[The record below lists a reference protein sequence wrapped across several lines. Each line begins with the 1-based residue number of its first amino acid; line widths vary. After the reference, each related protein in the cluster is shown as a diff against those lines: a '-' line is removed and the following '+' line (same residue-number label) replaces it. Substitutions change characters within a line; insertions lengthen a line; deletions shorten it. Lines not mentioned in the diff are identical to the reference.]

1 MSKVC
6 IFFAEGFEEV
16 EALAVSDIMRRAKVE
31 TVLVSVTGDRTVT
44 SSRGVKVVTDQLYGE
59 MDFSEVD
66 MLVLPGG
73 IPGMPNL
80 SACQPL
86 MDLVKEFDQDG
97 KYIAA
102 ICASPSIFGKLGLLK
117 GKRATSNPDFMDQ
130 LEGAVLTT
138 EEVAADGNI
147 ITSRGMGTS
156 IPFALKLVSILKGA
170 EISED
175 VKKAIV
181 YEH

>member
-31 TVLVSVTGDRTVT
+31 TILVSVTGEKMVT
-44 SSRGVKVVTDQLYGE
+44 SSRKIKIETDQLFEE

-86 MDLVKEFDQDG
+86 MDLVMKFYKEE

-117 GKRATSNPDFMDQ
+117 GKKATSNPEFMDQ
-130 LEGAVLTT
+130 LEGALLTT
-138 EEVAADGNI
+138 EEVAVDGKV
-147 ITSRGMGTS
+147 ITSRGMGTT
-156 IPFALKLVSILKGA
+156 IPFALTLVSLLKGN
-170 EISED
+170 EVSEA
-175 VKKAIV
+175 VRKAIV